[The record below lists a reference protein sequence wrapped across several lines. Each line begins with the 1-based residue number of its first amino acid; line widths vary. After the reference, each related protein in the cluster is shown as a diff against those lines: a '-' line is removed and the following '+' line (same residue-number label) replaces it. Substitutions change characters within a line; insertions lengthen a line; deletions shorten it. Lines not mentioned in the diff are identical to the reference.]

1 LTQHWLQDIALS
13 PLNMARTRTKVALIG
28 NSQIDRSER
37 PPFED
42 HAWDI
47 WSCNSLWKLC
57 RDTDK
62 RFRADQW
69 FELHPLS
76 VQTEQERIDMD
87 DCPVPLFVLEEPLKP
102 HWQTF
107 PLEKLRQR
115 FGARDFYTCTMAY
128 QLAYALME
136 GYKTV
141 GLWGMELWQ
150 GSSRE
155 RTVELRC
162 LEYWLGVAKGMGV
175 EVVLPDY
182 SCLIQ
187 HPHLY
192 GYEYHV
198 EAEYAKGEVAGIVKE
213 YGHEFQQTLTPDRR
227 LKFARLVNE
236 VDLD

>member
-1 LTQHWLQDIALS
+1 MPLS
-13 PLNMARTRTKVALIG
+13 SLNMARKRTKVALIG

-57 RDTDK
+57 LDTDK

-76 VQTEQERIDMD
+76 VQTAQERIDMD
-87 DCPVPLFVLEEPLKP
+87 DCPVPLFVLDEPLQA
-102 HWQTF
+102 HWETF
-107 PLEKLRQR
+107 PLNKLRAM
-115 FGARDFYTCTMAY
+115 FGDRDFHTCTMTY
-128 QLAYALME
+128 QLAYALLQ
-136 GYKTV
+136 GYTTI

-155 RTVELRC
+155 RTCELRGM
-162 LEYWLGVAKGMGV
+162 EYWLGVAKGLGV
-175 EVVLPDY
+175 EVVLPSY

-187 HPHLY
+187 HPYLY
-192 GYEYHV
+192 GYDYHE
-198 EAEYAKGEVAGIVKE
+198 EAEHAKGEVVGIVKE
-213 YGHEFQQTLTPDRR
+213 YGHEFQQTLSPTGRI
-227 LKFARLVNE
+227 KFTKLITE
-236 VDLD
+236 VELD